1 MNWAPALVAGGLGGK
16 ATAPVMGQ
24 DHQKLQRMFHL
35 SSNERPD
42 GLDGHFGGIDV
53 IRVISADNYD
63 RLNQVRAPASADAQ
77 CTKHP
82 LWAIRAHLS
91 SSKPEKIRLNCRNK
105 S

>member
-53 IRVISADNYD
+53 IRVISAGNYD
-63 RLNQVRAPASADAQ
+63 RLNRLGLLLRMRNA
-77 CTKHP
+77 
-82 LWAIRAHLS
+82 LS
-91 SSKPEKIRLNCRNK
+91 IHFGQFALISLLPNQKR
-105 S
+105 